1 MCFTY
6 VSAGQPGAYHDKCVV
21 SCYGGGS
28 QTFPHPPQGKYYVV
42 DVGFPNRERYHLPE
56 WHRGT
61 MVLHNFIRAH
71 SSGDVDFANCGRD
84 PDFVPTIPDRYNKY
98 AVSSH
103 ASDQPTSEANFITMD
118 TFRDRVATSLSIAW
132 N

>member
-28 QTFPHPPQGKYYVV
+28 QTFPHPPQ
-42 DVGFPNRERYHLPE
+42 
-56 WHRGT
+56 GT